1 MPSEHKFKIVG
12 IGPGERGLRTIAA
25 EQAIQDADFVVGY
38 RPYLSMICDLLDGKN
53 VVASG
58 MGKEVDRVR
67 AAVGLLEEGST
78 ALVSSGDP
86 NVYGMAG
93 LGLELAPNP
102 AEVEIVPGVTSF
114 SAAACRSGLAFR
126 QCVAVISL
134 SDLLTP
140 WREIESRLRIA
151 AELQMP
157 VALYNPRSKRRDWQL
172 IRALDISGM
181 RDALV
186 AKNVGR
192 ENQEIFWT
200 TTQKLIEDESL
211 RERIDMTTLVIITG
225 KGTFKGE
232 ACPAAEVNVVGSGP
246 GERTQLTLEAEG
258 ILKSSTKIF
267 GAERYLDLIGD
278 LSVGEKVAHSGPCA
292 KKMTAR
298 FCEALAAAR
307 AGQKTA
313 ILTGGDPSIFS
324 SGWRIM
330 DQARGFVPV
339 HVSAGVSAFSSVA
352 ARAGAPLVNDFALL
366 SEPGDPTAVSILA
379 GSGFGVVAYNVLGHE
394 VAPLLQEI
402 DPDRPCVLAR
412 DVMRDGEIMMTL
424 TAEDLMAARPSG
436 FRFTLL
442 IASANSY
449 IKDGRIIA
457 KRGYETKYSY

>member
-1 MPSEHKFKIVG
+1 
-12 IGPGERGLRTIAA
+12 
-25 EQAIQDADFVVGY
+25 
-38 RPYLSMICDLLDGKN
+38 
-53 VVASG
+53 
-58 MGKEVDRVR
+58 
-67 AAVGLLEEGST
+67 
-78 ALVSSGDP
+78 
-86 NVYGMAG
+86 
-93 LGLELAPNP
+93 
-102 AEVEIVPGVTSF
+102 
-114 SAAACRSGLAFR
+114 
-126 QCVAVISL
+126 VAVISL

-140 WREIESRLRIA
+140 WREIESRLKIA

-192 ENQEIFWT
+192 EDQEIFWT

-225 KGTFKGE
+225 KGAFKGE
-232 ACPAAEVNVVGSGP
+232 VSPLANVNVVGSGP
-246 GERTQLTLEAEG
+246 GERTQLTLEAVS

-298 FCEALAAAR
+298 FCEAWAAAK
-307 AGQKTA
+307 AGQKTT

-330 DQARGFVPV
+330 DQARGIVPV

-366 SEPGDPTAVSILA
+366 SEPGDPTAVSLLA
-379 GSGFGVVAYNVLGHE
+379 GSGFGVVAYNVKGHE
-394 VAPLLQEI
+394 LAPLLREI

-412 DVMRDGEIMMTL
+412 DVMRDGETMMTL

-442 IASANSY
+442 IASANSH
-449 IKDGRIIA
+449 ITDGRIIT